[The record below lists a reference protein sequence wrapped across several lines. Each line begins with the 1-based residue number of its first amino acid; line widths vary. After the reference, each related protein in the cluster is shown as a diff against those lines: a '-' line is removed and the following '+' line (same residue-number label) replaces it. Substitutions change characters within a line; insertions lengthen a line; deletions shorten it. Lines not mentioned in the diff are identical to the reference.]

1 MTTKPVYLLVNVEG
15 NTHTLA
21 IDSQPQDFALARYES
36 YEFEDENAARAF
48 AFEYARDHLVHGGD
62 LSVVDNEFFRM
73 TFTPT
78 AASIA
83 AARAATDRMVKMN
96 PLPGALPM
104 PPRRDLH

>member
-1 MTTKPVYLLVNVEG
+1 MSEKPVYLLINVERD
-15 NTHTLA
+15 THTLV

-62 LSVVDNEFFRM
+62 LSVIDDEFFKM

-78 AASIA
+78 PASVAATRA
-83 AARAATDRMVKMN
+83 AADRVIAMN
-96 PLPGALPM
+96 PLPGALPV